1 MYVWSR
7 KPGHAAHIVEDKT
20 GLTLC
25 SIESNERLSSK
36 YPLTNFGNILPFKK
50 EVCGICLRSARVLT
64 DKQSKV
70 LKEDKTTYNEVYGNK
85 KEIPNKRYV
94 PRLNKY
100 VYYK

>member
-7 KPGHAAHIVEDKT
+7 KPGHAAHIVDDKT
-20 GLTLC
+20 GLTMC

-36 YPLTNFGNILPFKK
+36 YPLTQFGKILPFKR
-50 EVCGICLRSARVLT
+50 EVCGICLKSVKMLT
-64 DKQSKV
+64 DK
-70 LKEDKTTYNEVYGNK
+70 LTEDNTTYNQLYGNK